1 MWTVGLLWVVGN
13 FAAFSH
19 SYCGR
24 IVEVFFGWFA
34 FWVVVYIVVVVGRG
48 LCVCV
53 SSVGVVCVLIVWLFD
68 VCVVCVIGCVG
79 GLVDSFVKY
88 NTLGYDDV
96 SFWFG
101 VGSCVV

>member
-1 MWTVGLLWVVGN
+1 MWTVGLLGVVGN

-48 LCVCV
+48 LCLWGSYFCEVV
-53 SSVGVVCVLIVWLFD
+53 SVVM
-68 VCVVCVIGCVG
+68 
-79 GLVDSFVKY
+79 FV
-88 NTLGYDDV
+88 
-96 SFWFG
+96 
-101 VGSCVV
+101 